1 MMIKKIILLSI
12 ILGGCAAPPDPPAY
26 ACSPRLDGQP
36 TYCPPPD
43 YIPPKPKPNPK
54 PDVVCMS
61 LDCPRLPEPPPV
73 RGEIDIWSN
82 AGLWQLHHMYQRA
95 ERRKQIEAN
104 MTPPS
109 ISINKAIMEFNYGSD
124 GSTKSEE
131 LLQLPSNED

>member
-1 MMIKKIILLSI
+1 MIKKIILLSI
-12 ILGGCAAPPDPPAY
+12 ILGGCTTPPDPPAY
-26 ACSPRLDGQP
+26 ACSPRLDGGP

-43 YIPPKPKPNPK
+43 GGPIFPKPKPLPK
-54 PDVVCMS
+54 PT
-61 LDCPRLPEPPPV
+61 PV
-73 RGEIDIWSN
+73 KGEIDIWSN
-82 AGLWQLHHMYQRA
+82 AGLWQLHYMYQRA
-95 ERRKQIEAN
+95 ERRRQMEAN

>member
-12 ILGGCAAPPDPPAY
+12 ILGGCATPPDPPAY

-43 YIPPKPKPNPK
+43 GGPTFPKPKPRPNP
-54 PDVVCMS
+54 PDA
-61 LDCPRLPEPPPV
+61 P

-82 AGLWQLHHMYQRA
+82 AGLWQLHYMYQRA
-95 ERRKQIEAN
+95 ERRRQMEAN
-104 MTPPS
+104 MTAPS
-109 ISINKAIMEFNYGSD
+109 DSINKALLEFNYGSD

-131 LLQLPSNED
+131 LLQLPSN

>member
-1 MMIKKIILLSI
+1 MIKRIILISL
-12 ILGGCAAPPDPPAY
+12 ILGGCTTPPDPPAY
-26 ACSPRLDGQP
+26 ACSPRLDGGP

-43 YIPPKPKPNPK
+43 SGPIFPKPKPLPK
-54 PDVVCMS
+54 PT
-61 LDCPRLPEPPPV
+61 PV
-73 RGEIDIWSN
+73 KGEIDIWSN
-82 AGLWQLHHMYQRA
+82 AGLWQLHYMYQRA

-131 LLQLPSNED
+131 LLQLPSDKN